1 MKSKKAAA
9 KRVRAAP
16 AQARPG
22 ADRPAR
28 TDFNRILIAVCIL
41 LVLATVFVYGQ
52 TFRYGFIAY
61 DDDQY
66 VYENPIVKAGLTS
79 SGVAWALRTFYYA
92 NWHPLTWIS
101 YLLDAQLFGMN
112 AGAFHLVNV
121 LFHAA
126 STVLLFLALFRMTR
140 QPWRCAVVAGVFALH
155 PLHVESVAWISER
168 KDVLST
174 FLEMIALLLY
184 VRYVEHPTIRRYLP
198 VFLVFA
204 LSVMAKPMLVTFPF
218 ILLLLDYWPLRRVQ
232 WPPRW
237 PRERQVLL
245 EKAPLL
251 LVSLVA
257 SVLTFLAQRS
267 YGAVAS
273 LQHVT
278 LAARVGNAAIAYVT
292 YIKQA
297 LWPANLAALY
307 PEAPPAPGST
317 ALALMILLAVTV
329 ATLAF
334 ARGRPYL
341 PTGWFW
347 YLGMLLPVIGIVQ
360 VGVQARADRY
370 MYVPLVGLT
379 VAIVWTAG
387 DWLERHP
394 GLQGAAAA
402 ATVALL
408 LIFAAGTWRQA
419 AYWRDSRTLF
429 EHTLAITDR
438 NYIMRNNLGVVL
450 ARQGD
455 VRGAFGQ
462 YQEALA
468 INPEY
473 PEAHANLGH
482 ELLLTGQFDAAR
494 PHLEKALRLKPG
506 LTNGHLDLGVLA
518 AARGNYQEATLHL
531 REAVR
536 LAPDNA
542 EAHSNLCFTL
552 QHTGRVDEAVDQ
564 CRKALQLK
572 PDYPDAEYNLKN
584 ALAAVALQ

>member
-1 MKSKKAAA
+1 MKSIRATA
-9 KRVRAAP
+9 KRVPIAAGQGRQTP
-16 AQARPG
+16 KP
-22 ADRPAR
+22 PIP
-28 TDFNRILIAVCIL
+28 TDFNRLLIAICIL
-41 LVLATVFVYGQ
+41 LVLATVLVYGQ

-66 VYENPIVKAGLTS
+66 VYENPVVKAGLTLS
-79 SGVAWALRTFYYA
+79 NVGWALRTFYYA

-101 YLLDAQLFGMN
+101 YLLDMQLFGMN

-174 FLEMIALLLY
+174 FLEMTALLLY
-184 VRYVEHPTIRRYLP
+184 ARYVEHSTIKRYLP

-218 ILLLLDYWPLRRVQ
+218 VLLLLDHWPLRRLS
-232 WPPRW
+232 WPPLW
-237 PRERQVLL
+237 PRERLVLV

-251 LVSLVA
+251 LASLVA
-257 SVLTFLAQRS
+257 SVLTFLAQHS

-278 LAARVGNAAIAYVT
+278 LADRVANACIAYVT
-292 YIKQA
+292 YIQQA
-297 LWPANLAALY
+297 LWPAGLAVLY
-307 PEAPPAPGST
+307 PEKSPAPGSA
-317 ALALMILLAVTV
+317 ALALIILLAITGTV
-329 ATLAF
+329 LAF
-334 ARGRPYL
+334 ARLRPYL
-341 PTGWFW
+341 PAGWFW

-370 MYVPLVGLT
+370 TYVPLVGLT
-379 VAIVWTAG
+379 IAIVWTVA

-394 GLQGAAAA
+394 GMKGAIAGLTVSLLLVFAAAA
-402 ATVALL
+402 
-408 LIFAAGTWRQA
+408 WRQA
-419 AYWRDSRTLF
+419 AYWKDSRTLF

-455 VRGAFGQ
+455 VSGALGQ
-462 YQEALA
+462 YREALA

-482 ELLLTGQFDAAR
+482 ELMRAGQFEAAR
-494 PHLEKALRLKPG
+494 PHLEEALRLKTG
-506 LTNGHLDLGVLA
+506 LSSAHLDLGVLVA
-518 AARGNYQEATLHL
+518 AKGNYREAIQHL
-531 REAVR
+531 GEAVR
-536 LAPDNA
+536 LTPDNA
-542 EAHSNLCFTL
+542 EAHSDLCYAL
-552 QHTGRVDEAVDQ
+552 QHAGRIQEAVDQ
-564 CRKALQLK
+564 CRDALRLR
-572 PDYPDAEYNLKN
+572 PDYPDAQYNLKN
-584 ALAAVALQ
+584 ALAAIH

>member
-1 MKSKKAAA
+1 MKSKKATA
-9 KRVRAAP
+9 KRVPAVRGLARAETEQP
-16 AQARPG
+16 V
-22 ADRPAR
+22 R
-28 TDFNRILIAVCIL
+28 TDFNSLLVAVCIF
-41 LVLATVFVYGQ
+41 LVLATVTVYGQ

-66 VYENPIVKAGLTS
+66 VYDNPVVKAGLTS

-140 QPWRCAVVAGVFALH
+140 QPWRCAAVAGVFALH
-155 PLHVESVAWISER
+155 PLHVESVVWISER

-184 VRYVEHPTIRRYLP
+184 VRYVEHPAIRRYLP
-198 VFLVFA
+198 VFLVFV

-218 ILLLLDYWPLRRVQ
+218 VLLLLDYWPLHRVQ

-237 PRERQVLL
+237 PQERRVLL
-245 EKAPLL
+245 EKAPFLL
-251 LVSLVA
+251 MSLVA

-278 LAARVGNAAIAYVT
+278 LSTRVANAAVAYVT

-317 ALALMILLAVTV
+317 ALALIILLAVTV

-334 ARGRPYL
+334 ARTRPYL
-341 PTGWFW
+341 RTGWFW

-379 VAIVWTAG
+379 IAIVWTAA

-394 GLQGAAAA
+394 GLKGAVAAV
-402 ATVALL
+402 TVTLL
-408 LIFAAGTWRQA
+408 LVFAAGTWHQT
-419 AYWRDSRTLF
+419 AYWKDSRTLF

-450 ARQGD
+450 ARQSD
-455 VRGAFGQ
+455 MRGAIGQ

-482 ELLLTGQFDAAR
+482 ELLLVGQFEAAR
-494 PHLEKALRLKPG
+494 PHLEEALRLKAG
-506 LTNGHLDLGVLA
+506 LTNAQLDLGVLV
-518 AARGNYQEATLHL
+518 AARGDYQEAMRHL
-531 REAVR
+531 SEAVR

-542 EAHSNLCFTL
+542 EAHSNLCYAL
-552 QHTGRVDEAVDQ
+552 QHAGRVDEAVDQ
-564 CRKALQLK
+564 CRDALRLR
-572 PDYPDAEYNLKN
+572 PDYPDAQYNLKN
-584 ALAAVALQ
+584 ALALAAMQ

>member
-1 MKSKKAAA
+1 MKSKRATAR
-9 KRVRAAP
+9 RVPAR
-16 AQARPG
+16 AQA
-22 ADRPAR
+22 RPAR
-28 TDFNRILIAVCIL
+28 TDFNRLLVAVCIF
-41 LVLATVFVYGQ
+41 LVLAVVFVYGQ
-52 TFRYGFIAY
+52 TFRYGFVAY

-79 SGVAWALRTFYYA
+79 SGVVWAFHTFYYA

-101 YLLDAQLFGMN
+101 YLVDAQLFGMN

-126 STVLLFLALFRMTR
+126 STVLLFLALFRMTH

-184 VRYVEHPTIRRYLP
+184 VRYVERPTVRRYLP
-198 VFLVFA
+198 VFLAFA

-218 ILLLLDYWPLRRVQ
+218 VLLLLDYWPLHRVQ

-237 PRERQVLL
+237 PQERWVLL

-251 LVSLVA
+251 LASLVA

-278 LAARVGNAAIAYVT
+278 LAARLANAAIAYVT
-292 YIKQA
+292 YIRQA

-307 PEAPPAPGST
+307 PEAPPAPASA
-317 ALALMILLAVTV
+317 ALALITLLAVTGAV
-329 ATLAF
+329 LAF
-334 ARGRPYL
+334 ARMRPYL
-341 PTGWFW
+341 RTGWFW
-347 YLGMLLPVIGIVQ
+347 FLGMLLPVIGIVQ

-379 VAIVWTAG
+379 VAIVWTAA

-394 GLQGAAAA
+394 ALKGAVAALA
-402 ATVALL
+402 VTLL
-408 LIFAAGTWRQA
+408 LAFAAGTWRQA
-419 AYWRDSRTLF
+419 AYWKDSRTLF

-450 ARQGD
+450 ARQSD
-455 VRGAFGQ
+455 VRGAIGQ

-482 ELLLTGQFDAAR
+482 ELLLVGQFEAAR
-494 PHLEKALRLKPG
+494 PHLEDALRLKPG
-506 LTNGHLDLGVLA
+506 LTNAHLDLGVLA
-518 AARGNYQEATLHL
+518 AARGNYQEAMVHL
-531 REAVR
+531 SDAVR

-542 EAHSNLCFTL
+542 EAHSDLCFAL
-552 QHTGRVDEAVDQ
+552 QHAGRVDEAVDQ
-564 CRKALQLK
+564 CRDALRLR
-572 PDYPDAEYNLKN
+572 PDYPDAQYNLKN
-584 ALAAVALQ
+584 ALALAAMQ